1 MTLYE
6 IDTKISECIDSETG
20 EVIDLDRLSGL
31 AMEHEIKL
39 EGVALWIKNLEA
51 TAKAI
56 RTERDVL
63 NARQEQAEHKAL
75 ALREWLSRALD
86 GEKMETPKVKVSYHK
101 STAVEVDDRL
111 PKKWC
116 SKKIVYTPDKFA
128 IRTAIQNGK
137 KITGAKIVERQNI
150 QIK

>member
-6 IDTKISECIDSETG
+6 IDTRIAECIDRETG
-20 EVIDLDRLSGL
+20 EVIDVDRLSGL
-31 AMEHEIKL
+31 VMERDTKL
-39 EGVALWIKNLEA
+39 ENVALWIKNLDA

-56 RTERDVL
+56 KAERDIL
-63 NARQEQAEHKAL
+63 KTRQEQAEHKSDL
-75 ALREWLSRALD
+75 LREWLSKALD
-86 GEKMETPKVKVSYHK
+86 GEKMETPKVKVSYRK

-116 SKKIVYTPDKFA
+116 SKKIVYTPDKVA
-128 IRTAIQNGK
+128 IKTAISNGK

>member
-6 IDTKISECIDSETG
+6 IDTRISECIDRETG
-20 EVIDLDRLSGL
+20 EVIDLDKLSGL
-31 AMEHEIKL
+31 AMEREIKL
-39 EGVALWIKNLEA
+39 EGVAVWIKNLEA

-56 RTERDVL
+56 RAERDVL
-63 NARQEQAEHKAL
+63 KARQEQAENKAL
-75 ALREWLSRALD
+75 ALREWLLGALD

-128 IRTAIQNGK
+128 IKTAIQNGK

>member
-6 IDTKISECIDSETG
+6 INAEILACIDDETG
-20 EVIDLDRLSGL
+20 EIIDFDRLSQL
-31 AMEHEIKL
+31 SVERENKL
-39 EGVALWIKNLEA
+39 ESVALWIKNLEA
-51 TAKAI
+51 NAKAI
-56 RTERDVL
+56 KAERDSLKV
-63 NARQEQAEHKAL
+63 REEQAERKAL
-75 ALREWLSRALD
+75 ALREWLSGALN
-86 GEKMETPKVKVSYHK
+86 GQKMETPKVKVSYRK

-116 SKKIVYTPDKFA
+116 SKKIVYTPDKVA

>member
-6 IDTKISECIDSETG
+6 INAEISACIDGETG
-20 EVIDLDRLSGL
+20 EVIDFDRLSGL
-31 AMEHEIKL
+31 VMERENKL

-56 RTERDVL
+56 KAERDVL
-63 NARQEQAEHKAL
+63 KVREEQAEHKAL
-75 ALREWLSRALD
+75 MLREWLSGALD
-86 GEKMETPKVKVSYHK
+86 GEKMETPKVKVSYRK

-116 SKKIVYTPDKFA
+116 SKKIVYTPDKIA
-128 IRTAIQNGK
+128 IKTAIQNGK
-137 KITGAKIVERQNI
+137 KITGAKIIEKQNI

>member
-6 IDTKISECIDSETG
+6 IDTKISECLDCETG
-20 EVIDLDRLSGL
+20 EVIDFDRLSGL
-31 AMEHEIKL
+31 AMERENKL

-56 RTERDVL
+56 KAERDVL
-63 NARQEQAEHKAL
+63 KARQEQAEHKAL
-75 ALREWLSRALD
+75 ALREWLSKALD
-86 GEKMETPKVKVSYHK
+86 GEKMETPKVKVSYRK

-116 SKKIVYTPDKFA
+116 SKKIVYTPDKVA
-128 IRTAIQNGK
+128 IKTAIQNGK
-137 KITGAKIVERQNI
+137 RITGAKIVERQNS

>member
-6 IDTKISECIDSETG
+6 IDTKISECIDCETG
-20 EVIDLDRLSGL
+20 EVLDLDKLSGL
-31 AMEHEIKL
+31 AMEREIKL

-56 RTERDVL
+56 RAERDVL
-63 NARQEQAEHKAL
+63 KERQEQAERKAL
-75 ALREWLSRALD
+75 MLREWLSGALD
-86 GEKMETPKVKVSYHK
+86 GEKIETPKVKISYRK

-116 SKKIVYTPDKFA
+116 SKKIVYTPDKVA
-128 IRTAIQNGK
+128 IKTAIQNGK
-137 KITGAKIVERQNI
+137 RITGAKIVERQNI

>member
-6 IDTKISECIDSETG
+6 IDTQISECIDGETG
-20 EVIDLDRLSGL
+20 EVIDVDRLSGL
-31 AMEHEIKL
+31 VMERDTKL
-39 EGVALWIKNLEA
+39 ENVALWIKNLDA

-56 RTERDVL
+56 KAERDVL
-63 NARQEQAEHKAL
+63 KTRQEQAEHKADL
-75 ALREWLSRALD
+75 LREWLTKALD
-86 GEKMETPKVKVSYHK
+86 GEKLETPKVRVSYRK

-116 SKKIVYTPDKFA
+116 SKKIVYIPDKVA
-128 IRTAIQNGK
+128 IKTAISNGK

>member
-6 IDTKISECIDSETG
+6 IDTKISKCIDGETG
-20 EVIDLDRLSGL
+20 EVIDIDRLSGL
-31 AMEHEIKL
+31 AMERDAKL

-56 RTERDVL
+56 KTERDVL
-63 NARQEQAEHKAL
+63 KVRQEQAEHKAL
-75 ALREWLSRALD
+75 ALREWLSKALD
-86 GEKMETPKVKVSYHK
+86 GGKMETARVKISYRK
-101 STAVEVDDRL
+101 STVVEVDDRL

-116 SKKIVYTPDKFA
+116 SKKIVYTPDKVA
-128 IRTAIQNGK
+128 IKMAIQNGK
-137 KITGAKIVERQNI
+137 KITGAKITEKNNI

>member
-6 IDTKISECIDSETG
+6 IDTKISECIDCETG
-20 EVIDLDRLSGL
+20 EVLDLDKLSGL
-31 AMEHEIKL
+31 AMERENKL

-51 TAKAI
+51 TAKAVKA
-56 RTERDVL
+56 ERDVL
-63 NARQEQAEHKAL
+63 KTRQEQAEHKAL
-75 ALREWLSRALD
+75 MLREWLLRALD
-86 GEKMETPKVKVSYHK
+86 GEKMETPKVKVSYRK

-116 SKKIVYTPDKFA
+116 SKKIVYTPDKVA
-128 IRTAIQNGK
+128 IKTAIQNGK

>member
-6 IDTKISECIDSETG
+6 IDTKISECIDCETG
-20 EVIDLDRLSGL
+20 EIIDFDKLSGL
-31 AMEHEIKL
+31 AMERDRKL

-51 TAKAI
+51 DAKAI
-56 RTERDVL
+56 KTERDVL
-63 NARQEQAEHKAL
+63 KERQERAERKAL
-75 ALREWLSRALD
+75 ALREWLLRALD
-86 GEKMETPKVKVSYHK
+86 GEKMETSKVKISFRK
-101 STAVEVDDRL
+101 SVMVEVDDRL

-116 SKKIVYTPDKFA
+116 SKKIVYTPDKVA

>member
-6 IDTKISECIDSETG
+6 IDTQISECIDGETG
-20 EVIDLDRLSGL
+20 EVIDVDRLSEL
-31 AMEHEIKL
+31 VMERDTKL
-39 EGVALWIKNLEA
+39 ENVALWIKNLDA

-56 RTERDVL
+56 KAERDVL
-63 NARQEQAEHKAL
+63 KARQEQAEHKADL
-75 ALREWLSRALD
+75 LREWLSKALD
-86 GEKMETPKVKVSYHK
+86 GEKLETPKVRVSYRK

-116 SKKIVYTPDKFA
+116 SKKIVYTPDKVA
-128 IRTAIQNGK
+128 IKTAISNGK

>member
-6 IDTKISECIDSETG
+6 IDTKISECIDCETG
-20 EVIDLDRLSGL
+20 EIVDFDRLSGL
-31 AMEHEIKL
+31 AMERENKL

-56 RTERDVL
+56 KAERDVL
-63 NARQEQAEHKAL
+63 KVREEQAERKAL

-86 GEKMETPKVKVSYHK
+86 GEKMETPKVKISYRK

-116 SKKIVYTPDKFA
+116 SKKIVYTPDKVA
-128 IRTAIQNGK
+128 IKTAIQNGK
-137 KITGAKIVERQNI
+137 RITGAKIVERQNI

>member
-6 IDTKISECIDSETG
+6 IDTQISECIDSETG
-20 EVIDLDRLSGL
+20 EVIDVDKLSVL
-31 AMEHEIKL
+31 VMERDTKL
-39 EGVALWIKNLEA
+39 ENVALWIKNLDG

-63 NARQEQAEHKAL
+63 KTRQEQAEHKSDL
-75 ALREWLSRALD
+75 LREWLSKALD
-86 GEKMETPKVKVSYHK
+86 GEKMETPKVRVFWRK

-116 SKKIVYTPDKFA
+116 SKKIVYTPDKVA
-128 IRTAIQNGK
+128 IKTAISNGK

>member
-6 IDTKISECIDSETG
+6 IDTKISKCIDCETG
-20 EVIDLDRLSGL
+20 EVIDFDRLSGL
-31 AMEHEIKL
+31 AMERENKL
-39 EGVALWIKNLEA
+39 EGVALWIKNLDA
-51 TAKAI
+51 TTKAI
-56 RTERDVL
+56 KAERDAL
-63 NARQEQAEHKAL
+63 KERQEQAEHKAL
-75 ALREWLSRALD
+75 MLREWLSRALD
-86 GEKMETPKVKVSYHK
+86 GEKMETPKVKVFYRK

-116 SKKIVYTPDKFA
+116 SKKIVYIPDKVA
-128 IRTAIQNGK
+128 IKTAIQNGK

>member
-6 IDTKISECIDSETG
+6 IDTRIAECIDRETG
-20 EVIDLDRLSGL
+20 EVIDVDRLSGL
-31 AMEHEIKL
+31 VMERDTKL
-39 EGVALWIKNLEA
+39 ENVALWIKNLDA

-56 RTERDVL
+56 KAERDVL
-63 NARQEQAEHKAL
+63 KTRQEQAEHKADL
-75 ALREWLSRALD
+75 LREWLSKALD
-86 GEKMETPKVKVSYHK
+86 GEKLETPKVRVSYRK

-116 SKKIVYTPDKFA
+116 SKKIVYTPDKVA
-128 IRTAIQNGK
+128 IKTAISNGK

>member
-6 IDTKISECIDSETG
+6 IDTKISECIDCETG
-20 EVIDLDRLSGL
+20 EIIDFDRLSGL
-31 AMEHEIKL
+31 AIERETKL

-51 TAKAI
+51 IAKAI
-56 RTERDVL
+56 KAERDIL
-63 NARQEQAEHKAL
+63 KARQEQAEHKAL

-86 GEKMETPKVKVSYHK
+86 GEKMETPKVKVSYRK
-101 STAVEVDDRL
+101 STMVEVDDRL

-116 SKKIVYTPDKFA
+116 SKKIVYTPDKIA
-128 IRTAIQNGK
+128 IKTAIQNGK
-137 KITGAKIVERQNI
+137 KITGAKIIERQNI

>member
-6 IDTKISECIDSETG
+6 IDTKISECIDCETG
-20 EVIDLDRLSGL
+20 EVIDFDRLSGL
-31 AMEHEIKL
+31 AMERENKL
-39 EGVALWIKNLEA
+39 EGVALWVKNLEA

-56 RTERDVL
+56 KAERDAL
-63 NARQEQAEHKAL
+63 KSREEQAERKAL
-75 ALREWLSRALD
+75 ALREWLSRALE
-86 GEKMETPKVKVSYHK
+86 GEKMETARVKVSYRK

-116 SKKIVYTPDKFA
+116 SKKIVYTPDKVA
-128 IRTAIQNGK
+128 IKTAIQNGK
-137 KITGAKIVERQNI
+137 RITGAKIVERQNI

>member
-6 IDTKISECIDSETG
+6 INAEISACIDSETG
-20 EVIDLDRLSGL
+20 EVIDVERLSGL
-31 AMEHEIKL
+31 AMEREIKL

-56 RTERDVL
+56 RAEREVL
-63 NARQEQAEHKAL
+63 KARQEQAEHKAI
-75 ALREWLSRALD
+75 ALREWLSGALD
-86 GEKMETPKVKVSYHK
+86 GEKMETPKVKVSYRK

-116 SKKIVYTPDKFA
+116 NKKIVYTPDKFA
-128 IRTAIQNGK
+128 IKTAIQNGK

>member
-6 IDTKISECIDSETG
+6 INAEILACIDDETG
-20 EVIDLDRLSGL
+20 EIIDFDRLSQL
-31 AMEHEIKL
+31 SVERENKL
-39 EGVALWIKNLEA
+39 ESVALWIKNLEA
-51 TAKAI
+51 NAKAI
-56 RTERDVL
+56 KAERDSLKV
-63 NARQEQAEHKAL
+63 REEQAERKAL
-75 ALREWLSRALD
+75 ALREWLSGALN
-86 GEKMETPKVKVSYHK
+86 GQKMDTPKVKVSYRK

-116 SKKIVYTPDKFA
+116 SKKIVYTPDKVA

>member
-6 IDTKISECIDSETG
+6 IDTKISECIDCETG
-20 EVIDLDRLSGL
+20 EVIDFDRLSGL
-31 AMEHEIKL
+31 AMERENKL

-56 RTERDVL
+56 RAERDVL
-63 NARQEQAEHKAL
+63 KARQEQVERKAL

-86 GEKMETPKVKVSYHK
+86 GEKMETPKMKISYRK

-116 SKKIVYTPDKFA
+116 SKKIVYTPDKVA
-128 IRTAIQNGK
+128 IKTAIQNGK
-137 KITGAKIVERQNI
+137 RITGAKIVERQNI

>member
-6 IDTKISECIDSETG
+6 INAEISACIDGETG
-20 EVIDLDRLSGL
+20 EVIDFDRLSGL
-31 AMEHEIKL
+31 VMERENKL

-56 RTERDVL
+56 KAEREVL
-63 NARQEQAEHKAL
+63 KARQEQAEHKAL
-75 ALREWLSRALD
+75 ALREWLSGALD
-86 GEKMETPKVKVSYHK
+86 GEKMETPKVKVSYRK

-116 SKKIVYTPDKFA
+116 SKKIVYTPDKVA
-128 IRTAIQNGK
+128 IKTAIQNGK
-137 KITGAKIVERQNI
+137 RITGAKIVERQNI

>member
-6 IDTKISECIDSETG
+6 INAEISACIDGETG
-20 EVIDLDRLSGL
+20 EVIDFDRLSGL
-31 AMEHEIKL
+31 AMERENKL

-51 TAKAI
+51 TAKAVKA
-56 RTERDVL
+56 ERDAL
-63 NARQEQAEHKAL
+63 KERQEQAERKAL
-75 ALREWLSRALD
+75 MLREWLSGALD
-86 GEKMETPKVKVSYHK
+86 GEKMETPKVKVSYRK

-116 SKKIVYTPDKFA
+116 SKKIVYTPDKIA
-128 IRTAIQNGK
+128 IKTAIQNGK

>member
-6 IDTKISECIDSETG
+6 IDTKISECIDCETG
-20 EVIDLDRLSGL
+20 EVLDLDKLSGL
-31 AMEHEIKL
+31 AMEREIKL

-56 RTERDVL
+56 KAERDVL
-63 NARQEQAEHKAL
+63 KVREEQAEHKAL
-75 ALREWLSRALD
+75 MLREWLSGALD
-86 GEKMETPKVKVSYHK
+86 GEKMETPKVKVSYRK

-116 SKKIVYTPDKFA
+116 SKKIVYTPDKVA
-128 IRTAIQNGK
+128 IKTAIQNGK
-137 KITGAKIVERQNI
+137 RITGAKIVERQNI

>member
-6 IDTKISECIDSETG
+6 IDTRISECIDHETG
-20 EVIDLDRLSGL
+20 EVLDLDKLSGL
-31 AMEHEIKL
+31 AMEREIKL

-63 NARQEQAEHKAL
+63 KARQEQAENKAF

-86 GEKMETPKVKVSYHK
+86 GKKIETPKVKVSYRK

-116 SKKIVYTPDKFA
+116 SKKIVYTPDKSA
-128 IRTAIQNGK
+128 IKLAIQNGK
-137 KITGAKIVERQNI
+137 KITGAKIIERQNI

>member
-6 IDTKISECIDSETG
+6 IDTRIAECIDRETG
-20 EVIDLDRLSGL
+20 EVIDVDRLSEL
-31 AMEHEIKL
+31 VIERDTKL
-39 EGVALWIKNLEA
+39 ENVALWIKNLDA
-51 TAKAI
+51 TANAI
-56 RTERDVL
+56 RAERDVL
-63 NARQEQAEHKAL
+63 KTRQEQAEHKAVI
-75 ALREWLSRALD
+75 LREWLSKALD
-86 GEKMETPKVKVSYHK
+86 GEKMETPKVRISYRK

-116 SKKIVYTPDKFA
+116 SKKIVYTPDKVA
-128 IRTAIQNGK
+128 IKTAISNGK

>member
-6 IDTKISECIDSETG
+6 IDTKISECIDGETG
-20 EVIDLDRLSGL
+20 EIIDFDSLSRL
-31 AMEHEIKL
+31 AMERETKL

-56 RTERDVL
+56 RVERDVL
-63 NARQEQAEHKAL
+63 KARQEQAENRAES
-75 ALREWLSRALD
+75 LREWLSRALD
-86 GEKMETPKVKVSYHK
+86 GGKMETPKVKISFRK
-101 STAVEVDDRL
+101 SVMVEVDDRL
-111 PKKWC
+111 PKEWC
-116 SKKIVYTPDKFA
+116 SKKIVYTPDKIA

-137 KITGAKIVERQNI
+137 KITGAKVVERQNI

>member
-6 IDTKISECIDSETG
+6 IDTKISECIDCETG
-20 EVIDLDRLSGL
+20 EVIDFDRLSGL
-31 AMEHEIKL
+31 AMERENKL
-39 EGVALWIKNLEA
+39 EGVALWIKTLDA
-51 TAKAI
+51 TTKAI
-56 RTERDVL
+56 KAERDAL
-63 NARQEQAEHKAL
+63 KERQEQAEHKAL

-86 GEKMETPKVKVSYHK
+86 GEKMETPKVKVSYRK

-116 SKKIVYTPDKFA
+116 SKKIVYTPDKVA
-128 IRTAIQNGK
+128 IKTAIQNGK
-137 KITGAKIVERQNI
+137 RITGAKIVERQNI

>member
-6 IDTKISECIDSETG
+6 IDTKISDCIDCETG
-20 EVIDLDRLSGL
+20 EIIDFDRLSGL
-31 AMEHEIKL
+31 AMERDRKL

-56 RTERDVL
+56 KAERDVL
-63 NARQEQAEHKAL
+63 KARQEQSEHKAL
-75 ALREWLSRALD
+75 VLREWLSRALD
-86 GEKMETPKVKVSYHK
+86 GEKMETPKVKISFRK
-101 STAVEVDDRL
+101 SMMVEVDDRL

-116 SKKIVYTPDKFA
+116 SKKIVYTPDKVA

-137 KITGAKIVERQNI
+137 KITGAKVIEKNNI

>member
-20 EVIDLDRLSGL
+20 EVIDIDRLSGL
-31 AMEHEIKL
+31 AMERDAKL
-39 EGVALWIKNLEA
+39 ESVALGIKNLEA

-56 RTERDVL
+56 KAERDVL
-63 NARQEQAEHKAL
+63 KARQEQAERKAL
-75 ALREWLSRALD
+75 ALREWLSKALD
-86 GEKMETPKVKVSYHK
+86 GGKMETARVKISYRK
-101 STAVEVDDRL
+101 STVVEVDDRL

-116 SKKIVYTPDKFA
+116 SKKIVYTPDKVA
-128 IRTAIQNGK
+128 IKTAIQNGK
-137 KITGAKIVERQNI
+137 KITGAKIMEKNNI